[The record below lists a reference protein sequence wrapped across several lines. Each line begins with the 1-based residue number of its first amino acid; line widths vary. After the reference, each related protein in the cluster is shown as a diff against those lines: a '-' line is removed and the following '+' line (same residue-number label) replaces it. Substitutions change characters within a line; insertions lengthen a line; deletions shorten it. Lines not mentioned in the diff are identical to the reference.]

1 MLYKYALK
9 DLLVWQGWVS
19 YGTIINK
26 SSFFFIEYVRLMF
39 SYRTQQA
46 HACLTNK

>member
-19 YGTIINK
+19 NGKIIK
-26 SSFFFIEYVRLMF
+26 KQFFFIEYVKLMF
-39 SYRTQQA
+39 SYKTQQA